1 MGECLYLSHTHV
13 KWKASSPPPRY
24 AQNTHI
30 FVCLSTSA
38 PPSLAHVA
46 ALRRPEAAA
55 SASDLAG
62 GVELLIVLRGA
73 FLQTTTTAAAAADED
88 EGNDEEQ
95 RRVGRLLVAADA
107 RAR

>member
-1 MGECLYLSHTHV
+1 MCLCLTYMW
-13 KWKASSPPPRY
+13 KWKAPHLSRY
-24 AQNTHI
+24 AKNALA
-30 FVCLSTSA
+30 FLCVLSTPA

-62 GVELLIVLRGA
+62 AVELLIALRDA
-73 FLQTTTTAAAAADED
+73 FLLQTTTAAADDEE

-95 RRVGRLLVAADA
+95 RRVGHLLVGADA